1 MHQSSLDN
9 MRYFKETYLKNAKND
24 PLVIFDLGSLDVN
37 GSYRELFDNPP
48 WLYRGLDVTAGKN
61 VDIVLKD
68 NYRWKEIKSNSVDVL
83 ISGQAFEHIEFF
95 WITMLEIARILKPGG
110 LCCIIAPSAGPE
122 HKYPVDCW
130 RFFPDGFSALARFAR
145 FKVEALIH
153 RPQANDQASS
163 HRDMWKDTVLIC
175 RKRRLPF
182 FYAYRHFFWSKL
194 MHWVLT
200 YRLPR

>member
-9 MRYFKETYLKNAKND
+9 MRYFKETYLKDLEKNS
-24 PLVIFDLGSLDVN
+24 LNIFDLGSLDVN
-37 GSYRELFDNPP
+37 GSYREIFENPR
-48 WLYRGLDVTAGKN
+48 WIYKGLDVTAGKN

-68 NYRWKEIKSNSVDVL
+68 NYRWKEIKSNSVDIL

-110 LCCIIAPSAGPE
+110 LCCIVAPSSGPE

-130 RFFPDGFSALARFAR
+130 RFFPDGFSALARFAGL
-145 FKVEALIH
+145 KIEQLIH
-153 RPQANDQASS
+153 RCLADEKLTTKK
-163 HRDMWKDTVLIC
+163 DMWKDTVLIC
-175 RKRRLPF
+175 RKRRLSF
-182 FYAYRHFFWSKL
+182 FYAYRHSLWLRL

-200 YRLPR
+200 YRLPN

>member
-9 MRYFKETYLKNAKND
+9 MRYFKEAYLKGSEKY
-24 PLVIFDLGSLDVN
+24 PLIVFDLGSSDVN
-37 GSYRELFDNPP
+37 GSYRELFDHPP
-48 WLYRGLDVTAGKN
+48 WNYKGLDVATGKN

-95 WITMLEIARILKPGG
+95 WITILEIARILKPGG
-110 LCCIIAPSAGPE
+110 LCCIIAPSTGPE

-145 FKVEALIH
+145 LKVEKSIN
-153 RPQANDQASS
+153 RSQEEDKQSS
-163 HRDMWKDTVLIC
+163 GKDMWKDTVLIC
-175 RKRRLPF
+175 RKRRPSF
-182 FYAYRHFFWSKL
+182 FYAYRHRLWLKF

-200 YRLPR
+200 YRLPH